1 MDRNT
6 EAVNTFNKHAVAYH
20 ERFGNI
26 ELYNDTYELFSTLIH
41 DRHSHVLD
49 IGCGPGNITQY
60 LLKKRPELN
69 ITGIDLAPNM
79 IELARQNNPRAKFEV
94 MDCRLVSNLDRK
106 FDAIISGFTI
116 PYLDK
121 EETSKLISDCAAM
134 LTPEG
139 VFYFS
144 LIDGKYEESG
154 YQYASNQ
161 VDRSYVYY
169 YNSVKIM
176 SMLNKCDLNIV
187 QVEDITWKNNSGAM
201 ESHLVFIV
209 KK

>member
-1 MDRNT
+1 MDKNA
-6 EAVNTFNKHAVAYH
+6 EAIESFNKHAAWYD
-20 ERFGNI
+20 EKFGSLS
-26 ELYNDTYELFSTLIH
+26 LYNDTYELFSTLIP

-49 IGCGPGNITQY
+49 IGCGPGNITKY
-60 LLKKRPELN
+60 LLRKRPELN
-69 ITGIDLAPNM
+69 LTGIDLAPNM
-79 IELARQNNPRAKFEV
+79 IELAKQNNPRAKFEI
-94 MDCRLVSNLDRK
+94 MDCRHVSGLNRK

-121 EETSKLISDCAAM
+121 EETAKLISDCAEM
-134 LTPEG
+134 LNPDG

-176 SMLNKCDLNIV
+176 NMLNKCNLKIV
-187 QVEDITWKNNSGAM
+187 QVEDFQWKRS
-201 ESHLVFIV
+201 EEQTETHLVFIV
-209 KK
+209 RK